1 MSNKTHETD
10 YVYKCIDYLKIR
22 SVFYYVLV
30 EPETTLVTVLE
41 RSNNNNWAAHKYTQP
56 DAMVKLPKL
65 KIEFLLKQVYE

>member
-1 MSNKTHETD
+1 
-10 YVYKCIDYLKIR
+10 
-22 SVFYYVLV
+22 V